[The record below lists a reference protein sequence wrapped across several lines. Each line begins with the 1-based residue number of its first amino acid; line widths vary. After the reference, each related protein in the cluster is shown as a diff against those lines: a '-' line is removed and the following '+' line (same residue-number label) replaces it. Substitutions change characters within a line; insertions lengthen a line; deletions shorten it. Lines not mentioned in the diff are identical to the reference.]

1 MKEYQFLVTVY
12 EGSDEWWEE
21 LNEMEIEPH
30 KNYYQSELPL

>member
-21 LNEMEIEPH
+21 LNEMEIEP
-30 KNYYQSELPL
+30 L